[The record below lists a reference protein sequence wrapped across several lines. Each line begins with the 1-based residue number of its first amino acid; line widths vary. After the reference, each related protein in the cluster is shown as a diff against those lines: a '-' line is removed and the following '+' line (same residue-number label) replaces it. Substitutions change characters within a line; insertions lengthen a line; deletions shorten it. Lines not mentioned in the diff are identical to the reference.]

1 MIKISSKQF
10 ALIVSDIA
18 FLYAAITISWYLTG
32 STHAP
37 TDFKWWFIFGITVL
51 AQLIVFLKMGLY
63 RAVLRYASVDFLV
76 TVLRA
81 ISVASLALVLTFYFA
96 HINLP
101 SRTLIVNWLMT
112 VFLIGGGRF
121 IVRYFF
127 ELKQRLQKGRRVLV
141 YGAGD
146 MGILALRQLKMEKIL
161 GYSAVGF
168 IDDEPS
174 KKGKI
179 LNNVKVL
186 GPLGDLE
193 DIVDNYKVEEV
204 IIAIAEINGE
214 RLREVVKR
222 CRKKNIVCRIIPC
235 FSRLLEMNSN
245 VRNVEPADLMRRLPR
260 DLDLD
265 KIKDYLHGKSIL
277 ISGAAGSI
285 GSELVKQVLRYEP
298 KIVIAFDQ
306 SEFGLYSLRES
317 LGDSGIKY
325 VLGDVANKDYVEN
338 VFEMEKLDIVFH
350 AAAYKH
356 VPLLESNNAEAIRNN
371 VGGTKVLAETSD
383 KYGVK
388 SFILISTD
396 KAVKPSSI
404 MGATKRACEL
414 VVQGFSSFSKTR
426 FVAVRFGNVLGSSG
440 SVVPKFLD
448 QIMRGGPVTVTH
460 PEATRYFML
469 IDEAVQLVLQ
479 AAAIGNGGEIFILN
493 MGKPVKISEMAED
506 LIFLMGRQP
515 HKDIKIEYIG
525 LRDGEKVHEELL
537 NEETEEK
544 TRFEDITIGKTK
556 VPEWEWFNSR
566 IDHILKF
573 YGDNNHE
580 TVQTL
585 KEIVPEGEW
594 GS

>member
-1 MIKISSKQF
+1 MLDISS
-10 ALIVSDIA
+10 SC
-18 FLYAAITISWYLTG
+18 
-32 STHAP
+32 
-37 TDFKWWFIFGITVL
+37 
-51 AQLIVFLKMGLY
+51 
-63 RAVLRYASVDFLV
+63 
-76 TVLRA
+76 
-81 ISVASLALVLTFYFA
+81 
-96 HINLP
+96 
-101 SRTLIVNWLMT
+101 
-112 VFLIGGGRF
+112 
-121 IVRYFF
+121 
-127 ELKQRLQKGRRVLV
+127 
-141 YGAGD
+141 
-146 MGILALRQLKMEKIL
+146 
-161 GYSAVGF
+161 
-168 IDDEPS
+168 
-174 KKGKI
+174 
-179 LNNVKVL
+179 
-186 GPLGDLE
+186 PLGDLE